1 MDTGRGT
8 AERPYI
14 VIINGE
20 ADGHA
25 FSRTHDDFFIAFHR
39 KHCHQTVI
47 LFQAHGDEA
56 VLIDILIFFQ
66 SRLLDVAVLRHHE
79 KVLGSLFG
87 NIQIQKL
94 RHVFIG
100 AKGRDEVDH
109 RASPCSAA

>member
-20 ADGHA
+20 ADSHA
-25 FSRTHDDFFIAFHR
+25 FSRPHDDFLIALDR
-39 KHCHQTVI
+39 KHRYQAVFV
-47 LFQAHGDEA
+47 FQAHGDEA

-66 SRLLDVAVLRHHE
+66 GRLLDVAVLRHHE
-79 KVLGSLFG
+79 EVLGSLFG

-100 AKGRDEVDH
+100 AKGCNEVDH

>member
-39 KHCHQTVI
+39 KHCHQTII
-47 LFQAHGDEA
+47 LFQAHGDKA
-56 VLIDILIFFQ
+56 ILIDILIFFQ

-87 NIQIQKL
+87 NIQI
-94 RHVFIG
+94 
-100 AKGRDEVDH
+100 
-109 RASPCSAA
+109 